1 MRPTQ
6 KIESR
11 FETIF
16 NHVNE
21 GILIAGSDG
30 KILLANPKVN
40 QLFGYEEDELLGMPV
55 ETLVPNELAH
65 RHVAHRDT
73 YMNNPTK
80 RPMGKN
86 ITLFGKAKDGHKF
99 PVEISLSYYE
109 TGDAMYVIGFIIDI
123 SERFAQQEKIQHI
136 NAELKALNESLE
148 RKVGERTL
156 VLREALHELENSRD
170 ELRKALE
177 NEKELNEMKT
187 RFISMASHEFRTP
200 LSTILSSVSLISK
213 YVLTEE
219 QDKRDKHITRVK
231 NAVTGLTE
239 ILNDF
244 LSIGRL
250 EEGKAVPNMAD
261 HDICQIL
268 DDVITEVNPIC
279 KTGQVIE
286 FSDGHAVRMMLD
298 KQMLRN
304 VMFNLL
310 SNAIKFSPENSKI
323 KVSVTKQDDW
333 VQISVQDFGIGISA
347 EDQNKLFE
355 RFFRARN
362 ASNIQGT
369 GLGLHI
375 VLKYLELM
383 SGDIRFESKLNE
395 GTTFYFRIPFNN
407 NQTL

>member
-1 MRPTQ
+1 MNTGH

-21 GILIAGSDG
+21 GILIVDARG
-30 KILLANPKVN
+30 KIILANPKVN
-40 QLFGYEEDELLGMPV
+40 EMFGYEEDELLGKEV
-55 ETLVPNELAH
+55 EVLIPEELGH
-65 RHVAHRDT
+65 RHVDYRES
-73 YMNNPTK
+73 YMKHPVK

-86 ITLFGKAKDGHKF
+86 ISLFGSKKGGLKF
-99 PVEISLSYYE
+99 PIEISLSYYE
-109 TGDAMYVIGFIIDI
+109 TAEGLYVIAFIIDI
-123 SERFAQQEKIQHI
+123 TTRYEQQEKIKRMNVQ
-136 NAELKALNESLE
+136 LRTLNESLE

-170 ELRKALE
+170 ELSNALA
-177 NEKELNEMKT
+177 NERELNEMKS

-213 YVLTEE
+213 YTDSDE
-219 QDKRDKHITRVK
+219 QDKRDKHINRIK
-231 NAVTGLTE
+231 NAVNGLTE

-244 LSIGRL
+244 LSIGKL
-250 EEGKAVPNMAD
+250 EEGKIKAHLAE
-261 HDICQIL
+261 HDACTIIHE
-268 DDVITEVNPIC
+268 VISEMSPLC
-279 KTGQVIE
+279 KQGQVIE
-286 FSDGHAVRMMLD
+286 FDGEEECHIVLD

-323 KVSVTKQDDW
+323 RVSGAQDTESIEIRVSD
-333 VQISVQDFGIGISA
+333 SGIGISE
-347 EDQNKLFE
+347 EDQANLFE

-362 ASNIQGT
+362 AFNIQGT

-375 VLKYLELM
+375 VSKYLEL
-383 SGDIRFESKLNE
+383 LNGSIQCQSE
-395 GTTFYFRIPFNN
+395 LDKGTTFIVRIPKNN
-407 NQTL
+407 STE